1 MQQTL
6 MYAAMGAIG
15 VGTIFSTFPL
25 WKSATLSPDSIERRV
40 WWTGCAAAVVLL
52 FFSQLPEWR
61 SGLFVS
67 IMTAV
72 ALFFVAGLWTN
83 FIKINGRVYG
93 AFSHNRPDRPP
104 ALAELDDDEDE

>member
-1 MQQTL
+1 
-6 MYAAMGAIG
+6 MGALG
-15 VGTIFSTFPL
+15 AVAIFSSFPL

-40 WWTGCAAAVVLL
+40 WWTGCAAAAVLM
-52 FFSQLPEWR
+52 FVAQLPDWK

-93 AFSHNRPDRPP
+93 AFNHNRPDRQP
-104 ALAELDDDEDE
+104 ALAPAEDEEGDV